1 MLKKAESTNTGKIPL
16 FDKIGYGTGNFGFGI
31 VFQIIATYLVFYS
44 TAILKIPGTIIGT
57 AVSISVIWDA
67 VTDPMMGYISDR
79 IGFRLFGRRH
89 FYILFGTI
97 ALSIANF
104 FLWDISQGFS
114 LSLKIALVL
123 ILLLLTKTFMTI
135 YTVPYTAL
143 GAELS
148 SDYDER
154 SSIQGIR
161 TIFFLSGLSIATVMG
176 MYLFFGP
183 TPEYP
188 QGQLNPDAYRSI
200 GLTSSLMA
208 LVFGLFCYITT
219 KKYIP
224 YLPKADNKGA
234 PPEFRI
240 SRLVEDVLEAMKN
253 RDFKYVV
260 FGYMFTNTATALIGS
275 IGLHVFTYTFLFDNT
290 GIAFIIGVQFGISII
305 TQPLW
310 VMISKRLDK
319 KPSIILGLF
328 LSLAA
333 GLYFMALVFMR
344 SSVLGNVLYFL
355 PYSVLAGFGSAVLF
369 SLPLS
374 MIADTI
380 DVQELTTGERNEG
393 VFYGCQTL
401 CYKLAQSIA
410 IFILGFVL
418 DIIHF
423 DSELASQPVS
433 TVVTLGM
440 VLAVGCILCFVLAV
454 ASYSR
459 YSLNKAKVDETQRQ
473 IRNKQKVIK

>member
-1 MLKKAESTNTGKIPL
+1 MVSINKPGKIPL

-31 VFQIIATYLVFYS
+31 VFQIIATYFVFYS

-57 AVSISVIWDA
+57 AVSLSVIWDA

-79 IGFRLFGRRH
+79 TGFRHFGRRH
-89 FYILFGTI
+89 FYILFGTV
-97 ALSIANF
+97 ALSLTNF
-104 FLWDISQGFS
+104 FLWDLDPGFS
-114 LSLKIALVL
+114 LPVKTALVL
-123 ILLLLTKTFMTI
+123 ILLLLIKTFMTI

-143 GAELS
+143 GAELT

-161 TIFFLSGLSIATVMG
+161 TIFFLLGLSIATVMG

-188 QGQLNPDAYRSI
+188 QGQLNPAAYRNL

-208 LVFGLFCYITT
+208 LAFGLYCYFTT

-224 YLPKADNKGA
+224 YLPGIDSDGA
-234 PPEFRI
+234 RPDFRI
-240 SRLVEDVLEAMKN
+240 ARLVEDILEAMKN
-253 RDFKYVV
+253 RDYKYVV
-260 FGYMFTNTATALIGS
+260 LGYMFTNTATALIGS
-275 IGLHVFTYTFLFDNT
+275 VGLHVFTYTFLFDNT
-290 GIAFIIGVQFGISII
+290 AIAFIIGVQFGISII
-305 TQPLW
+305 SQPLW
-310 VMISKRLDK
+310 VMISKRIDK
-319 KPSIILGLF
+319 KPAIVLGLS

-333 GLYFMALVFMR
+333 GLYFLALVLLR
-344 SSVLGNVLYFL
+344 DITTGNVFYFL
-355 PYSVLAGFGSAVLF
+355 PYSILAGFGSAVLF

-380 DVQELTTGERNEG
+380 DVQELATGERNEG

-401 CYKLAQSIA
+401 FYKLAQSLA
-410 IFILGFVL
+410 ILILGFIL
-418 DIIHF
+418 DLINF
-423 DSELASQPVS
+423 DSELIHQPVG
-433 TVVTLGM
+433 TVITLGM
-440 VLAVGCILCFVLAV
+440 VLAIGCIICFVLAV

-459 YSLNKAKVDETQRQ
+459 YSLDKTKVDMVQQQ
-473 IRNKQKVIK
+473 IKNNIEK